1 MLGGLVNRLF
11 YLLWLQTCC
20 ILIELNFLYIDQIFL
35 PIVYRTVT
43 CTVFAKSCDDK
54 VVSGSD
60 DRTVK
65 IWDLRNMRSSL
76 ATIRLDSGINRLAIS
91 PSGIIAIPH
100 DNRQIRLYDLVGQR
114 IARLPR
120 TSRQVIWKDPF
131 LKIIS

>member
-1 MLGGLVNRLF
+1 MQLSPISLIKHKSRIRLATF
-11 YLLWLQTCC
+11 NSTNVKQLL
-20 ILIELNFLYIDQIFL
+20 IFFS
-35 PIVYRTVT
+35 YRTVT

-76 ATIRLDSGINRLAIS
+76 ATIRLDSGVNRLAIS

-120 TSRQVIWKDPF
+120 TSRQVRYLLCSF
-131 LKIIS
+131 